1 MTDRSIER
9 TISTLLRM
17 GVAISGLI
25 VLAGGIYY
33 LAAHGAEPA
42 NYRVFHGLPSIDRII
57 SQIVA
62 GAFSGR
68 AQSIIQL
75 GILALIATPILRVV
89 FSLIGFAIERD
100 SKYVAITALVLAL
113 LLYSLLEGA
122 IHRS

>member
-9 TISTLLRM
+9 TISTLLRT

-25 VLAGGIYY
+25 VLIGGIYY
-33 LAAHGAEPA
+33 LAAHGHEPA
-42 NYRVFHGLPSIDRII
+42 NYRVFQPLPSIDRII

-62 GAFSGR
+62 GAFAGR
-68 AQSIIQL
+68 ARSIIQF

-89 FSLIGFAIERD
+89 FSLVGFAIERD

-113 LLYSLLEGA
+113 LIYSLIEGA
-122 IHRS
+122 THR